1 MVDLHLEGD
10 AIGKG
15 STGDSETLLLTI
27 HCPLDGLALTG
38 RRGSSRGGI
47 NGRDSRGGG
56 INGRRSDNDV
66 AIVDKVV

>member
-10 AIGKG
+10 AIGKA

-27 HCPLDGLALTG
+27 HCPLDGLALTDG
-38 RRGSSRGGI
+38 RGSSHGGI

-56 INGRRSDNDV
+56 INGGRDDNEV
-66 AIVDKVV
+66 AIVNKVV